1 MSNTRFPKP
10 TAALAAAW
18 ALGLA
23 ACGVDLTLPPATRET
38 VEDTVVLYALS
49 GTPVNTPSAYNLLS
63 RRAERT
69 DRTNDFDFAIDFAV
83 SDTDTVLQ
91 FLPRGALGFP
101 PDGGLQVTTVGFDSL
116 LLAPEGGYQSEE
128 PVVADSGAV
137 LVAAS
142 RRQVCNFGIT
152 RPYYA
157 KLSVEAV
164 DRVQRSV
171 TLRLRIDPNCG
182 YRGLGP
188 GIPAS

>member
-1 MSNTRFPKP
+1 MSNTPFAMP

-18 ALGLA
+18 ALGLV
-23 ACGVDLTLPPATRET
+23 ACGADLTLPPATRET
-38 VEDTVVLYALS
+38 VEDTVVLYALT

-83 SDTDTVLQ
+83 SDTVLQ

-101 PDGGLQVTTVGFDSL
+101 PDGGLQVTNVQFDSL

-128 PVVADSGAV
+128 PLVADSGAV

-157 KLSVEAV
+157 KLTVEAV